1 MGKVFKNKAERTEI
15 MDEAK
20 AKVVAQIAE
29 QGFWKI
35 AEDGRNGRVAITPN
49 GLDRTLAK
57 TFGKDD
63 RQMLPFKSIQ
73 FIEHDRKSLGFDV
86 VTLHTSAK
94 AVSWKVVGDAEGFVD
109 QVNAR
114 LV

>member
-1 MGKVFKNKAERTEI
+1 MGKVFKNKEERKAL
-15 MDEAK
+15 MDEAREK
-20 AKVVAQIAE
+20 TVAQIAE
-29 QGFWKI
+29 QGFWRI
-35 AEDGRNGRVAITPN
+35 SEDGRNGQVSITPN

-63 RQMLPFKSIQ
+63 RQMIPFKSIQ

-94 AVSWKVVGDAEGFVD
+94 AVSWKVIGDAEGFVD
-109 QVNAR
+109 QVNSR
-114 LV
+114 LG